1 MSYGRHFGLVALTCL
16 AAGQLQA
23 QTAPQATPVPTAG
36 RVSYVSGTMFVQTS
50 DNKTRILGRDSA
62 IYNGD
67 VITTEKT
74 TVARIEFGDGST
86 LALKPRSKV
95 KIDGFAFDE
104 AKPEKDSLLYS
115 LLKGG
120 LRAVTGLIGKRN
132 REGYRASTVTA
143 TIGIRGTRFGM
154 LLCDETDKDDPV
166 CLKAL
171 QDAKDRKPGEPALVF
186 DVEEGSIEVRN
197 DAGAKTFEVGQAGV
211 VSSSKSAPAS
221 LSENPGLDKAL
232 PSSTANR
239 PGPAG
244 MGGNTGLGSD
254 SDASCTVQ

>member
-1 MSYGRHFGLVALTCL
+1 MQTHPALPRLIALAALL
-16 AAGQLQA
+16 AAGQAAA
-23 QTAPQATPVPTAG
+23 QTPSPAAG
-36 RVSYVSGTMFVQTS
+36 RVSYLSGTMYVQTT
-50 DNKTRILGRDSA
+50 DNKTRILARDSA
-62 IYNGD
+62 IYSGD
-67 VITTEKT
+67 VITTEKS
-74 TVARIEFGDGST
+74 TVARIEFGDGSS
-86 LALKPRSKV
+86 LALKPRSQV

-115 LLKGG
+115 LVKGG

-154 LLCDETDKDDPV
+154 LLCDENTKDDPA

-171 QDAKDRKPGEPALVF
+171 EEAKERRSGEPALVF
-186 DVEEGSIEVRN
+186 DVEEGSIEVKN
-197 DAGAKTFEVGQAGV
+197 EGGSKTFEVGQAGV
-211 VSSSKSAPAS
+211 VSNSKSAPQS
-221 LSENPGLDKAL
+221 LPENPGLDQSL
-232 PSSTANR
+232 PSSTAAR

-244 MGGNTGLGSD
+244 MGGSTGLGSD

>member
-1 MSYGRHFGLVALTCL
+1 MQTQPALTRLIAVAALL
-16 AAGQLQA
+16 AAGQAAA
-23 QTAPQATPVPTAG
+23 QTPSPAAG
-36 RVSYVSGTMFVQTS
+36 RVSYLSGTMYVQTT
-50 DNKTRILGRDSA
+50 DNKTRILARDSA
-62 IYNGD
+62 IYSGD
-67 VITTEKT
+67 VITTEKS
-74 TVARIEFGDGST
+74 TVARIEFGDGSS
-86 LALKPRSKV
+86 LALKPRSQV

-115 LLKGG
+115 LVKGG

-154 LLCDETDKDDPV
+154 LLCDENTKDDPA

-171 QDAKDRKPGEPALVF
+171 EEAKDRKSGEPALVF
-186 DVEEGSIEVRN
+186 DVEEGSIEVKN
-197 DAGAKTFEVGQAGV
+197 EGGSKTFEVGQAGV
-211 VSSSKSAPAS
+211 VSNSKSAPQP
-221 LSENPGLDKAL
+221 LPENPGLDQSL
-232 PSSTANR
+232 PSSTAAR

-244 MGGNTGLGSD
+244 MGGSTGLGSD

>member
-1 MSYGRHFGLVALTCL
+1 MHTHPALTRLIAVAALL
-16 AAGQLQA
+16 AAGQAAA
-23 QTAPQATPVPTAG
+23 QTPSPAAG
-36 RVSYVSGTMFVQTS
+36 RVSYLSGTMYVQTT
-50 DNKTRILGRDSA
+50 DNKTRILARDSA
-62 IYNGD
+62 IYSGD
-67 VITTEKT
+67 VITTEKS
-74 TVARIEFGDGST
+74 TVARIEFGDGSS
-86 LALKPRSKV
+86 LALKPRSQV

-115 LLKGG
+115 LVKGG

-154 LLCDETDKDDPV
+154 LLCDENSKDDPA

-171 QDAKDRKPGEPALVF
+171 EEAKDRKAGEPALVF
-186 DVEEGSIEVRN
+186 DVEEGSIEVKN
-197 DAGAKTFEVGQAGV
+197 EGGSKTFEVGQTGV
-211 VSSSKSAPAS
+211 VSNSKSAPQS
-221 LSENPGLDKAL
+221 LPENPGLDQSL
-232 PSSTANR
+232 PSSTAAR

-244 MGGNTGLGSD
+244 MGGSTGLGSD

>member
-1 MSYGRHFGLVALTCL
+1 MQTHPALPRLIAVATLFL
-16 AAGQLQA
+16 AGQAAA
-23 QTAPQATPVPTAG
+23 QTPSPAAG
-36 RVSYVSGTMFVQTS
+36 RVSYLSGTMYVQTT
-50 DNKTRILGRDSA
+50 DNKTRILARDSA
-62 IYNGD
+62 IYSGD
-67 VITTEKT
+67 VITTEKS
-74 TVARIEFGDGST
+74 TVARIEFGDGSS
-86 LALKPRSKV
+86 LALKPRSQV

-115 LLKGG
+115 LVKGG

-154 LLCDETDKDDPV
+154 LLCDENTKDDPA

-171 QDAKDRKPGEPALVF
+171 EEAKERRSGEPALVF
-186 DVEEGSIEVRN
+186 DVEEGSIEVKN
-197 DAGAKTFEVGQAGV
+197 EGGSKTFEVGQAGV
-211 VSSSKSAPAS
+211 VSNSKSAPQS
-221 LSENPGLDKAL
+221 LPENPGLDQSL
-232 PSSTANR
+232 PSSTAAR

-244 MGGNTGLGSD
+244 MGGSTGLGSD

>member
-1 MSYGRHFGLVALTCL
+1 MHTHPALTRLIAVAALL
-16 AAGQLQA
+16 AAGQVAA
-23 QTAPQATPVPTAG
+23 QTPSPAAG
-36 RVSYVSGTMFVQTS
+36 RVSYLSGTMYVQTT
-50 DNKTRILGRDSA
+50 DNKTRILARDSA
-62 IYNGD
+62 IYSGD
-67 VITTEKT
+67 VITTEKS
-74 TVARIEFGDGST
+74 TVARIEFGDGSS
-86 LALKPRSKV
+86 LALKPRSQV

-115 LLKGG
+115 LVKGG

-154 LLCDETDKDDPV
+154 LLCDENTKDDPA

-171 QDAKDRKPGEPALVF
+171 EEAKDRKSGEPALVF
-186 DVEEGSIEVRN
+186 DVEEGSIEVKN
-197 DAGAKTFEVGQAGV
+197 EGGSKTFEVGQAGV
-211 VSSSKSAPAS
+211 VSNSKSAPQS
-221 LSENPGLDKAL
+221 LPENPGLDQSL
-232 PSSTANR
+232 PSSTAAR

-244 MGGNTGLGSD
+244 MGGSTGLGSD

>member
-1 MSYGRHFGLVALTCL
+1 MSYGRFIILFAATAIAAPLV
-16 AAGQLQA
+16 QA
-23 QTAPQATPVPTAG
+23 QEQPQATPVPTAG
-36 RVSYVSGTMFVQTS
+36 RVSYLSGTMYVQTA
-50 DNKTRILGRDSA
+50 DNKTRILGRDSS

-74 TVARIEFGDGST
+74 TVARIEFGDGSS

-154 LLCDETDKDDPV
+154 LLCDESEKDDPACV
-166 CLKAL
+166 KAL
-171 QDAKDRKPGEPALVF
+171 AEAKDRKPGEPTLVF
-186 DVEEGSIEVRN
+186 DVEEGSIEVKN
-197 DAGAKTFEVGQAGV
+197 DAGSKTFEVGQAGV
-211 VSSSKSAPAS
+211 VSSSKSAPAT
-221 LSENPGLDKAL
+221 LSENPGLDNSL
-232 PSSTANR
+232 PSSTAAR
-239 PGPAG
+239 PGPGG
-244 MGGNTGLGSD
+244 MGGNTGLGTD
-254 SDASCTVQ
+254 GDASCTVQ

>member
-1 MSYGRHFGLVALTCL
+1 MQAHQNLPRLIAVTALL
-16 AAGQLQA
+16 AAGQAVA
-23 QTAPQATPVPTAG
+23 QTPSPAAG
-36 RVSYVSGTMFVQTS
+36 RVSYLSGTMYVQTH
-50 DNKTRILGRDSA
+50 DNKTRILARDSA
-62 IYNGD
+62 IYSGD

-74 TVARIEFGDGST
+74 TVARIEFGDGSS
-86 LALKPRSKV
+86 LALKPRSQV

-104 AKPEKDSLLYS
+104 GRPEKDSLLYS
-115 LLKGG
+115 LVKGG

-154 LLCDETDKDDPV
+154 LLCDENSKDDPA

-171 QDAKDRKPGEPALVF
+171 EEAKDRKAGEPALVF
-186 DVEEGSIEVRN
+186 DVEEGSIEVKN
-197 DAGAKTFEVGQAGV
+197 EGGSKTFEVGQAGV
-211 VSSSKSAPAS
+211 VSNSKSAPQS
-221 LSENPGLDKAL
+221 LPENPGLDQSL
-232 PSSTANR
+232 PSSTAAR

>member
-1 MSYGRHFGLVALTCL
+1 MQAHPALPRLIVMAALL
-16 AAGQLQA
+16 AAGQAAA
-23 QTAPQATPVPTAG
+23 QTPSPAAG
-36 RVSYVSGTMFVQTS
+36 RVSYLSGTMYVQTN
-50 DNKTRILGRDSA
+50 DNKTRILARDSA
-62 IYNGD
+62 IYSGD
-67 VITTEKT
+67 VITTEKA
-74 TVARIEFGDGST
+74 TVARIEFGDGSS
-86 LALKPRSKV
+86 LALKPRSQV

-115 LLKGG
+115 LVKGG

-154 LLCDETDKDDPV
+154 LLCDENSKDDPA

-171 QDAKDRKPGEPALVF
+171 EEAKDRRSGEPALVF
-186 DVEEGSIEVRN
+186 DVEEGSIEVKN
-197 DAGAKTFEVGQAGV
+197 EGGSKTFEVGQAGV
-211 VSSSKSAPAS
+211 VSNSKSAPQS
-221 LSENPGLDKAL
+221 LPENPGLDQSL
-232 PSSTANR
+232 PSSTAAR

-244 MGGNTGLGSD
+244 MGGSTGLGSD

>member
-1 MSYGRHFGLVALTCL
+1 MQTQPALTRL
-16 AAGQLQA
+16 IAVATLFVAGQAAA
-23 QTAPQATPVPTAG
+23 QTPSPAAG
-36 RVSYVSGTMFVQTS
+36 RVSYLSGTMYVQTN
-50 DNKTRILGRDSA
+50 DNKTRILARDSA
-62 IYNGD
+62 IYSGD
-67 VITTEKT
+67 VITTEKS
-74 TVARIEFGDGST
+74 TVARIEFGDGSS
-86 LALKPRSKV
+86 LALKPRSQV

-115 LLKGG
+115 LVKGG

-154 LLCDETDKDDPV
+154 LLCDENTKDDPA

-171 QDAKDRKPGEPALVF
+171 EEAKERRSGEPALVF
-186 DVEEGSIEVRN
+186 DVEEGSIEVKN
-197 DAGAKTFEVGQAGV
+197 EGGSKTFEVGQAGV
-211 VSSSKSAPAS
+211 VSNSKSAPQS
-221 LSENPGLDKAL
+221 LPENPGLDQSL
-232 PSSTANR
+232 PSSTAAR

-244 MGGNTGLGSD
+244 MGGSTGLGSD

>member
-1 MSYGRHFGLVALTCL
+1 MQTQPALTCL
-16 AAGQLQA
+16 IAVATLCVAGQAAA
-23 QTAPQATPVPTAG
+23 QTPSPAAG
-36 RVSYVSGTMFVQTS
+36 RVSYLSGTMYVQTN
-50 DNKTRILGRDSA
+50 DNKTRILARDSA
-62 IYNGD
+62 IYSGD

-74 TVARIEFGDGST
+74 TVARIEFGDGSS
-86 LALKPRSKV
+86 LALKPRSQV

-115 LLKGG
+115 LVKGG

-154 LLCDETDKDDPV
+154 LLCDENSKDDPA

-171 QDAKDRKPGEPALVF
+171 EEAKDRKAGEPALVF
-186 DVEEGSIEVRN
+186 DVEEGSIEVKN
-197 DAGAKTFEVGQAGV
+197 EGGSKTFEVGQAGV
-211 VSSSKSAPAS
+211 VSNSKSAPQS
-221 LSENPGLDKAL
+221 LPENPGLDQSL
-232 PSSTANR
+232 PSSTAAR

-244 MGGNTGLGSD
+244 MGGSTGLGSD

>member
-1 MSYGRHFGLVALTCL
+1 MQTQPALTRL
-16 AAGQLQA
+16 IAVATLFLAGQAAA
-23 QTAPQATPVPTAG
+23 QTPSPAAG
-36 RVSYVSGTMFVQTS
+36 RVSYLSGTMYVQTN
-50 DNKTRILGRDSA
+50 DNKTRILARDSA
-62 IYNGD
+62 IYSGD
-67 VITTEKT
+67 VITTEKS
-74 TVARIEFGDGST
+74 TVARIEFGDGSS
-86 LALKPRSKV
+86 LALKPRSQV

-115 LLKGG
+115 LVKGG

-154 LLCDETDKDDPV
+154 LLCDENTKDDPA

-171 QDAKDRKPGEPALVF
+171 EEAKDRKSGEPALVF
-186 DVEEGSIEVRN
+186 DVEEGSIEVKN
-197 DAGAKTFEVGQAGV
+197 EGGSKTFEVGQAGV
-211 VSSSKSAPAS
+211 VSNSKSAPQS
-221 LSENPGLDKAL
+221 LPENPGLDQSL
-232 PSSTANR
+232 PSSTAAR

-244 MGGNTGLGSD
+244 MGGSTGLGSD

>member
-1 MSYGRHFGLVALTCL
+1 MQAHPALPRLIAMAALL
-16 AAGQLQA
+16 AAGQAAA
-23 QTAPQATPVPTAG
+23 QTPSPAAG
-36 RVSYVSGTMFVQTS
+36 RVSYLSGTMYVQTN
-50 DNKTRILGRDSA
+50 DNKTRILARDSA
-62 IYNGD
+62 IYSGD
-67 VITTEKT
+67 VITTEKA
-74 TVARIEFGDGST
+74 TVARIEFGDGSS
-86 LALKPRSKV
+86 LALKPRSQV

-115 LLKGG
+115 LVKGG

-154 LLCDETDKDDPV
+154 LLCDENSKDDPA

-171 QDAKDRKPGEPALVF
+171 EEAKDRRSGEPALVF
-186 DVEEGSIEVRN
+186 DVEEGSIEVKN
-197 DAGAKTFEVGQAGV
+197 EGGSKTFEVGQAGV
-211 VSSSKSAPAS
+211 VSNSKSAPQS
-221 LSENPGLDKAL
+221 LPENPGLDQSL
-232 PSSTANR
+232 PSSTAAR

-244 MGGNTGLGSD
+244 MGGSTGLGSD